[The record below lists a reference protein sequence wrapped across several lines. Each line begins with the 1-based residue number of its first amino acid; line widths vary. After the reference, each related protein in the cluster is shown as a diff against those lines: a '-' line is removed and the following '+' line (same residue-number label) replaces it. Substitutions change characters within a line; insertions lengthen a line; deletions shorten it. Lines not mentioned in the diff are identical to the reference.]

1 MKKILCSE
9 SRPAGRLFCCLI
21 SVLVVALNL
30 HASGPTMTTISDVVY
45 RANGQPATGTVVITW
60 PAFTTSDNKAV
71 AAGELSTAIGPS
83 GVLTLS
89 LAPNESATPSGTYY
103 KVVYKLSDGMTS
115 TEYWV
120 VPLASPTT
128 IGAIRASVVPTQ
140 VAAQLASRQ
149 YVDNAVSGNTDAV
162 VHKTGTESITGVKTF
177 SVSPIAPTPTSGT
190 AIANKAYVDAA
201 VSGVTGSFV
210 RTTGDTMT
218 GQLTLA
224 NDPVAPG
231 QAANRHYVDIQTS
244 TLNAGLLSKLGRI
257 NDSPITLAGVR
268 YADQFAGTSVGG
280 QIDAACADLAGAN
293 GTVVIP
299 NTLGPGWSLQ
309 QTPSN
314 CNIRDERGNGGST
327 QASFARGTDF
337 YTRVTTTTGGFQIPS
352 TLLLEQDAFGGGV
365 NSYPG
370 GAGTKTQ
377 WGPLRIEMQGR
388 TIGERKGIEANI
400 YTSGKG
406 DSIGGMFS
414 SFDFGGYNTG
424 GDEGSEGLRAVSF
437 QGLGNGTVPVGTVS
451 AITGTTITGTWTSG
465 TNAYL
470 GEQRPLINSSRGVYS
485 TGTLASGSGTAPFT
499 IVGSGTA
506 WAATLG
512 AGAKSDLFLE
522 YTAFNGGARFV
533 IPVLSIVDDTHL
545 TAEYSISEIGPT
557 GFSPS
562 GAYKIFRGGMVSSL
576 ASPPSGSLNATAVN
590 LAAGGGDFQVGDS
603 IEQPLGYNYH
613 GRGLQI
619 ALNQV
624 LGGPTQGGGIAID
637 NVGTQNYRD
646 AIRVSGA
653 VGSFVNG
660 LNFFNQVG
668 QGVVFNSSPNGL
680 GDIVDFGTSNVATS
694 ALYFLH
700 TNGASRRLILD
711 RTVDTWF
718 FGGGQALAG
727 GDSRFA
733 LGGIAPDATTQAY
746 IYLNNAAWRGL
757 IVNNRVAPNA
767 GVALADF
774 QVNDVPL
781 FRIENTKVKFN
792 NSVDVLG
799 YSDNATT
806 QKWGVTGSTGAGRF
820 DGGIVGSTLNATSGF
835 QVNSVALN
843 FSHLAGSVSAA
854 QMPALGGDATSAA
867 GGTTTTVSKVN
878 GVSYP
883 VPPATDTTPIVTSAN
898 TVTYKP
904 LSNCTDTAGN
914 HLNYDTS
921 AHAFSCGTSSS
932 GAAFTAVSTGV
943 NTTATM
949 TVGTGAVLT
958 TSGSGV
964 NNANQFKGNSTIGG
978 ADGGTGQTTYTK
990 GDLLTSAGGSTLVK
1004 LAAGSYSQHLIADP
1018 SAPNG
1023 IKWGNNEAK
1032 PNFKIARSFFACGT
1046 ATACAA
1052 NDSVNTSVGLTG
1064 TGAVPGTAYP
1074 VALTLTATTTVNNVA
1089 NMDGRSLYR
1098 TGRNHLFEADAYF
1111 PATTDYAAT
1120 RAFVGLTDQSAAT
1133 MVGSDAPVGNYAGFI
1148 FSTTAGTANWYCIQ
1162 GNGSTSTAVS
1172 SGVAGNSTTNH
1183 KFEFAFDD
1191 TAVNVTYRIDGNIV
1205 CTNPTTATLPSANI
1219 NMKMET
1225 AIQNLTAGTTRAIA
1239 FGWLFDL
1246 GDL

>member
-1 MKKILCSE
+1 MKKIFFSE
-9 SRPAGRLFCCLI
+9 SRPVGRLFCCLI

-60 PAFTTSDNKAV
+60 PTFTTSDNKAV
-71 AAGELSTAIGPS
+71 AAGELSVAIGAS

-89 LAPNESATPSGTYY
+89 LAPNESATPNGTYY
-103 KVVYKLSDGMTS
+103 KVVYKLSDGTTS

-177 SVSPIAPTPTSGT
+177 SVSPIAPSPTSGT

-201 VSGVTGSFV
+201 VSGVTGSYV

-268 YADQFAGTSVGG
+268 YADQFAGVSIGG

-293 GTVVIP
+293 GMVVIP
-299 NTLGPGWSLQ
+299 STMATGWS
-309 QTPSN
+309 TAGVPSN
-314 CNIRDERGNGGST
+314 CTIQDFRGNGGSV
-327 QASFARGTDF
+327 QVSFARGTDF
-337 YTRVTTTTGGFQIPS
+337 YTRITTTNGGFQIPS

-377 WGPLRIEMQGR
+377 WQPLRIEMQGR

-400 YTSGKG
+400 FTYGKG

-414 SFDFGGYNTG
+414 SYDFGGYSTG
-424 GDEGSEGLRAVSF
+424 GDEGSEGLRATSQ
-437 QGLGNGTVPVGTVS
+437 QGFGNGTVPIGTV
-451 AITGTTITGTWTSG
+451 AAVTGNTLTGAWTFG
-465 TNAYL
+465 TNAFL
-470 GEQRPLINSSRGVYS
+470 GEQRPVINTSRGVYS

-499 IVGSGTA
+499 IVGSGTS
-506 WAATLG
+506 WLSLG
-512 AGAKSDLFLE
+512 SGAVTDLFLE
-522 YTAFNGGARFV
+522 YSAFNGGARFV
-533 IPVLSIVDDTHL
+533 IPILSIVDNTHL
-545 TAEYSISEIGPT
+545 MAEYNLSELGATSFNPA
-557 GFSPS
+557 
-562 GAYKIFRGGMVSSL
+562 GAYKIYRGGSVLSL
-576 ASPPSGSLNATAVN
+576 AAPPSGNSNATAVN
-590 LAAGGGDFQVGDS
+590 LAAGGSDFQVGDT

-613 GRGLQI
+613 GTGLVVSLQK
-619 ALNQV
+619 V
-624 LGGPTQGGGIAID
+624 LATQSQGGGVYVTNI
-637 NVGTQNYRD
+637 GTQPYRD
-646 AIRVSGA
+646 AFRASGP
-653 VGSFVNG
+653 
-660 LNFFNQVG
+660 
-668 QGVVFNSSPNGL
+668 FNSGL
-680 GDIVDFGTSNVATS
+680 SFDGNLASGVNFTGASGPFINSTDTTGGPQSIVTVLNTS
-694 ALYFLH
+694 ALSRAIQFDR
-700 TNGASRRLILD
+700 TNDWWQLGNLRIHGTEPRISLGTTIQPNTLGYLYYNAPAWDGLILAP
-711 RTVDTWF
+711 VSVNANKAIFDTQVS
-718 FGGGQALAG
+718 GVPRL
-727 GDSRFA
+727 
-733 LGGIAPDATTQAY
+733 
-746 IYLNNAAWRGL
+746 
-757 IVNNRVAPNA
+757 RV
-767 GVALADF
+767 
-774 QVNDVPL
+774 
-781 FRIENTKVKFN
+781 ENTRVFFN
-792 NSVDVLG
+792 NGIDVLG
-799 YSDNATT
+799 FSDNQAT

-820 DGGIVGSTLNATSGF
+820 DGGVVGSTLNATSGF
-835 QVNSVALN
+835 QVNSAALN
-843 FSHLAGSVSAA
+843 FGHLTGSVSAS
-854 QMPALGGDATSAA
+854 QMPALSGDATSAA
-867 GGTTTTVSKVN
+867 GSSTTTVSKVN

-883 VPPATDTTPIVTSAN
+883 VAPATDTAPIVTSAN
-898 TVTYKP
+898 TVTYKS

-921 AHAFSCGTSSS
+921 THAFSCGTSSS
-932 GAAFTAVSTGV
+932 GAGFTAVSTGV

-978 ADGGTGQTTYTK
+978 ADGGTGQTTYAK

-1004 LAAGSYSQHLIADP
+1004 LAAGSYSQHLMADP
-1018 SAPNG
+1018 SASNG
-1023 IKWGNNEAK
+1023 IKWGNNETK

-1046 ATACAA
+1046 ATACGT

-1064 TGAVPGTAYP
+1064 TGAVPATGYP
-1074 VALTLTATTTVNNVA
+1074 VALTLTATTTVNNAA

-1111 PATTDYAAT
+1111 PVATDYAAT

-1148 FSTTAGTANWYCIQ
+1148 FSTTAGTTNWYCIQ

-1172 SGVAGNSTTNH
+1172 SGVVGNSTTNH